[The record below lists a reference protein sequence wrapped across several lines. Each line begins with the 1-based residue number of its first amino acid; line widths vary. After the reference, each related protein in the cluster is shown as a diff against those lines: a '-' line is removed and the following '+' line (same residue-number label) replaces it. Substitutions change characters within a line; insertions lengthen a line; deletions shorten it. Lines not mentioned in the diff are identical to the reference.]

1 MTVFTHLVDIHTSR
15 LCGDTTVMLHEGS
28 HPLRGVRVEDAT
40 FYLFVLFCLVSR
52 VLDGFLVDLF
62 AGRFR
67 VDRGVNRRS

>member
-1 MTVFTHLVDIHTSR
+1 
-15 LCGDTTVMLHEGS
+15 MLHEGS